1 MHPTPTDSVPPST
14 VGAPGNP
21 TQQLDT
27 IDAELAEQASRKAR
41 SQRSRR
47 AHLTSYGFMSPTIIV
62 MAVMMA
68 APVIMVFVYSTLS
81 NVIIDKNPEFVGVQ
95 NFATLFGD
103 PIFRKAVGNTLIF
116 TTASVTFHLLL
127 GLGFAM
133 MLNSKLVPRFAS
145 AAFRVVY
152 ILPWVFTASIVVI
165 VWQLLLNPNGVV
177 NYILD
182 TLGIIST
189 KVEWFANPDLA
200 LGTVILINIWA
211 GYPFFMISLLA
222 GLQGIPGDLYEAAQ
236 VDGAGPWSRFLHIT
250 LPQLR
255 PIIIAMVML
264 DFIWNMQQFPIVFLA
279 TGGGPLNATETIA
292 TYTYNLAF
300 SKHEF
305 SLAAASGVLLF
316 LVSAVV
322 AVLYVRHQRARD

>member
-1 MHPTPTDSVPPST
+1 MPPTTLKASDAPPA
-14 VGAPGNP
+14 V
-21 TQQLDT
+21 
-27 IDAELAEQASRKAR
+27 IDRELAERERRK
-41 SQRSRR
+41 SRR
-47 AHLTSYGFMSPTIIV
+47 LRTLRANLTSYGFMSPTLIV

-68 APVIMVFVYSTLS
+68 APIVMVFIYSTLS
-81 NVIIDKNPEFVGVQ
+81 NIIIGKSPKFVGVA
-95 NFATLFGD
+95 NFQTLLAD

-133 MLNSKLVPRFAS
+133 MLNSKLLPRFAA

-165 VWQLLLNPNGVV
+165 VWQLILNPNGVV
-177 NYILD
+177 NYLLESLNIV
-182 TLGIIST
+182 ST

-200 LGTVILINIWA
+200 LGTVIFINIWA

-222 GLQGIPGDLYEAAQ
+222 GLQGIPTDLYEAAE
-236 VDGAGPWSRFLHIT
+236 VDGAGPWSRFFHVT
-250 LPQLR
+250 LPQLK
-255 PIIIAMVML
+255 PVIIAMLML
-264 DFIWNMQQFPIVFLA
+264 DFIWNMQQYPIVWLA

-300 SKHEF
+300 SKHQF
-305 SLAAASGVLLF
+305 SLAATSGVVLF
-316 LVSAVV
+316 LVSMVV